1 MHVMKCLCRFE
12 VNEWDGKHS
21 FGIVNESYRF
31 CISKTLNP
39 TMKCKEQ
46 SQIVS
51 IIWLSAKM
59 QVNMGIQVM
68 FCFGYIGSPGRH
80 YCLVSHSSGKAGAGY
95 STAERQAVRVIRGLA
110 EFVGIPRLN

>member
-1 MHVMKCLCRFE
+1 MHVIKCLCRFE

-21 FGIVNESYRF
+21 FGIVNKGYRF

-51 IIWLSAKM
+51 IIWLSSKM
-59 QVNMGIQVM
+59 QVNMGIQVV
-68 FCFGYIGSPGRH
+68 FCFGYFGSITA
-80 YCLVSHSSGKAGAGY
+80 YSHIHQ
-95 STAERQAVRVIRGLA
+95 ERQELDIVL
-110 EFVGIPRLN
+110 LNGRQ

>member
-1 MHVMKCLCRFE
+1 MHVIKCLCRFE

-51 IIWLSAKM
+51 ITWLSAKM
-59 QVNMGIQVM
+59 QVNMGIQVV
-68 FCFGYIGSPGRH
+68 FFFGYFGSPAVITA
-80 YCLVSHSSGKAGAGY
+80 YSHIHQ
-95 STAERQAVRVIRGLA
+95 ERQELDIVL
-110 EFVGIPRLN
+110 LNGRQ